1 AGARVGGRD
10 RSRSVMK
17 SLSEANGS
25 STIRVRGNGEQPT
38 SDDGGHNG
46 KQLFHVFSCALASPH
61 VRLNAAT
68 SQAHTAGRRRVAANT
83 RVDCEQR
90 ELVGTGR
97 LALEQHVAERR
108 PPGAVG
114 HAKGVEPHAQWDILA
129 CRAAVDCLTANRRAT
144 PCDARPPWMPQTP
157 KVSAA

>member
-1 AGARVGGRD
+1 
-10 RSRSVMK
+10 MK
-17 SLSEANGS
+17 GLSEANGS
-25 STIRVRGNGEQPT
+25 GTIGLRRNGEQPT

-68 SQAHTAGRRRVAANT
+68 SQAHRAGRRRVAANT
-83 RVDCEQR
+83 RVDCEQGD
-90 ELVGTGR
+90 LVGAGP
-97 LALEQHVAERR
+97 LALKQHVAERR

-114 HAKGVEPHAQWDILA
+114 HAKGVELHAQWDILA
-129 CRAAVDCLTANRRAT
+129 CRVAVDCLTANRRAT
-144 PCDARPPWMPQTP
+144 PCDARLPWIPRTP